1 MCGILELLQT
11 GDALKL
17 FFISLFI
24 GLKLYAQVNS
34 SSAVSTPVAQTQ
46 AQAQSKT
53 KKVVKKNLPSPW
65 SGSIILDVSRA
76 TDINHSKILDPELP
90 EKRTDYSLAF
100 IGTIS
105 YKLNEKNTYSATE
118 VITKDIVRNSTDDA
132 KANEF
137 SLKNLRLGWT
147 RTTDYSIAGSNK
159 ISLPFSIVLPTTS
172 ESRAMGSLGSFR
184 FWPVLSWGI
193 NSTWT
198 FLLSS
203 SNVFSFSHPT
213 TEAYGFDRV
222 MRDATV
228 TSSNS
233 TIFLAQITDNF
244 SLSQSFGIT
253 TVSKNLDHFLE
264 MDQTGASLNL
274 SSGFS
279 YMLTPKI
286 TIEGSVSQSSPAQGN
301 GVGATK
307 VYDDNMFRLYHIA
320 QSSYALTGTYFF

>member
-1 MCGILELLQT
+1 MAT
-11 GDALKL
+11 T
-17 FFISLFI
+17 
-24 GLKLYAQVNS
+24 
-34 SSAVSTPVAQTQ
+34 SAPT
-46 AQAQSKT
+46 QAQSKT
-53 KKVVKKNLPSPW
+53 KKIVKKPTPSPW
-65 SGSIILDVSRA
+65 SGSIIADISRA
-76 TDINHSKILDPELP
+76 TDINHSKILDPTTP
-90 EKRTDYSLAF
+90 ERRTDYSLAF

-105 YKLNEKNTYSATE
+105 YKWNEKNTYSATE

-147 RTTDYSIAGSNK
+147 RATDYTIAGSNK
-159 ISLPFSIVLPTTS
+159 IYLPFSIVLPTTA

-184 FWPVLSWGI
+184 FWPVISWTI
-193 NSTWT
+193 NPTWS

-222 MRDATV
+222 MADATV

-233 TIFLAQITDNF
+233 AIILAQLTDKF
-244 SLSQSFGIT
+244 SLSQSVGLT

-264 MDQTGASLNL
+264 MDQTGSSLNL

-279 YMLTPKI
+279 YMLTNNF
-286 TIEGSVSQSSPAQGN
+286 TVEGCVSQSSPMQGN

-320 QSSYALTGTYFF
+320 QSSYALTGTYLF